1 MAGYLIAAT
10 GTECGKTL
18 LTAGLLWQLR
28 EAGHKAQAIKPVIS
42 GFDPAALAE
51 SDTGILLA
59 AMEREVSL
67 EEAEKVSPWRYARPV
82 SPHLASAGDAS
93 LSAKTI
99 TEFCTAALDASA
111 ITLVEGA
118 GGIMSPLVQGFT
130 QADLAQALGMPVVLV
145 AGCYLGSISH
155 TLTAVEAL
163 RARNIA
169 IAAIVIS
176 DAPDS
181 TEPAEEIRA
190 SIASHLPQPLPVF
203 TLPRISPKTKPAWKH
218 LPPLLEILS
227 DGKAQ

>member
-28 EAGHKAQAIKPVIS
+28 GAGSKAQAIKPVIS

-59 AMEREVSL
+59 AMERNVSL
-67 EEAEKVSPWRYARPV
+67 EEAERVSPWRYARPV
-82 SPHLASAGDAS
+82 SPHLAGAGDAS
-93 LSAKTI
+93 LSAKAI
-99 TEFCTAALDASA
+99 TEFCAAALDTPA

-118 GGIMSPLVQGFT
+118 GGIMSPLAQGFT
-130 QADLAQALGMPVVLV
+130 QADLAQALGIPVVLV

-181 TEPAEEIRA
+181 TEPVEEIRA

-203 TLPRISPKTKPAWKH
+203 TLPRISPKTEPAWKH
-218 LPPLLEILS
+218 LPPLMEILPH
-227 DGKAQ
+227 GEE